1 MGSLLGYY
9 FSCFCRQFYCTARAG
24 FNHILR
30 FLINIYSGGSSSNI
44 LRLLASVS
52 GKHLIKVGDKRIS
65 SSIFNVSKNC
75 SSSVLYILAC
85 TSKCKGRFYSSNI
98 LYFLVY
104 TNITLENLLSFSAC
118 NLLVFWMTT

>member
-1 MGSLLGYY
+1 MGSLLGHC
-9 FSCFCRQFYCTARAG
+9 FSCFYRQFYCTVKAG
-24 FNHILR
+24 FSHVLR

-52 GKHLIKVGDKRIS
+52 RKPLIKVGDKRIS

-85 TSKCKGRFYSSNI
+85 TSKCKSRFYSSNI
-98 LYFLVY
+98 LYFLAY
-104 TNITLENLLSFSAC
+104 TNISLENLFSFSAC
-118 NLLVFWMTT
+118 NLSAF